1 MTILCKKQTT
11 DILLHNYTS
20 TFGLRA
26 NIASA
31 IFNIG
36 FIILYINGL
45 IFIRTKSQNG
55 TKIPSIFGRYQRN
68 LMTYKLNML
77 LVFVQLLQ
85 QLHFPLLHIFS
96 FNWNLDDNTITI
108 CFFFICD
115 IIYFILLPIYII
127 SLASKKISNFTGAW
141 FTGCNFTGKENE
153 ESTQI
158 KKNFYVRPPII
169 RPRRTFNFTETRFSQ
184 VQVKYASYHKK
195 NIIEDLPTVVID

>member
-1 MTILCKKQTT
+1 MTILCEKQTT

-85 QLHFPLLHIFS
+85 QLHFPFLHILS
-96 FNWNLDDNTITI
+96 FNWSLDDYKITI
-108 CFFFICD
+108 WFFFICD
-115 IIYFILLPIYII
+115 IIYFILFPVHIL
-127 SLASKKISNFTGAW
+127 SLASKKISNFTE
-141 FTGCNFTGKENE
+141 NKNE

-184 VQVKYASYHKK
+184 VQVKFASYHKK
-195 NIIEDLPTVVID
+195 KIIEELPTVVID

>member
-1 MTILCKKQTT
+1 MTILCGKQTT
-11 DILLHNYTS
+11 EISLTSYIYTL

-36 FIILYINGL
+36 LIILYINGL

-55 TKIPSIFGRYQRN
+55 TKIPAIFGRYQRN

-96 FNWNLDDNTITI
+96 FNWNLDNNTITI
-108 CFFFICD
+108 WFFFICD
-115 IIYFILLPIYII
+115 IIYFILLPVHIL
-127 SLASKKISNFTGAW
+127 SLASKKMSNFT
-141 FTGCNFTGKENE
+141 ENE
-153 ESTQI
+153 KSTQI
-158 KKNFYVRPPII
+158 KKNFYVRPPVIT
-169 RPRRTFNFTETRFSQ
+169 PRRIFMKTFHTETRLSQ

-195 NIIEDLPTVVID
+195 NIIAELPTVVID